1 MSMCMQN
8 DTHIG
13 AGRRQARSSAS
24 YEWPG
29 GDFLPPTTH
38 SRLPS
43 PQSERPLLSGS

>member
-1 MSMCMQN
+1 MSACTQK
-8 DTHIG
+8 DAHIR

-29 GDFLPPTTH
+29 GDFLPPAAH

-43 PQSERPLLSGS
+43 PQSEFPPSSGA